1 MLDATFFRRVGPNVR
16 ERYRNHIFDDAKD
29 VNDRKFKGYSTYG
42 SKWVTMNVKKS
53 FKQSAPKGGYSYSQA
68 KKGRMFPVQDDTYSN
83 TNAPVLTGSLYK
95 DFSVVR
101 TSPNGFQLGWITYGA
116 RVQSLANK
124 KRFLSTDQQPLPKG
138 VINYMMKQAEPY
150 TDKKLK
156 RIMPKS
162 KTIRIGKK

>member
-16 ERYRNHIFDDAKD
+16 DRYREHIFGKAKD
-29 VNDRKFKGYSTYG
+29 VYDKPFKDYTSKLYAERKRANKFKR
-42 SKWVTMNVKKS
+42 
-53 FKQSAPKGGYSYSQA
+53 QAASYA
-68 KKGRMFPVQDDTYSN
+68 N
-83 TNAPVLTGSLYK
+83 TTAPVLTSDLLR
-95 DFSVVR
+95 DFSLVR
-101 TSPNGFQLGWITYGA
+101 VSPNGFQLGWTTYGA

-124 KRFLSTDQQPLPKG
+124 KRFLSTKQQPLPKG

-156 RIMPKS
+156 KIIPKS

>member
-16 ERYRNHIFDDAKD
+16 DRYREHIFGKAKD
-29 VNDRKFKGYSTYG
+29 VFGRKFKGYSKEYG
-42 SKWVTMNVKKS
+42 SMKRANK
-53 FKQSAPKGGYSYSQA
+53 FKRQA
-68 KKGRMFPVQDDTYSN
+68 SKYAN
-83 TNAPVLTGSLYK
+83 TTAPVLTSDLLR
-95 DFSVVR
+95 DFSLVR
-101 TSPNGFQLGWITYGA
+101 VSPNGFQLGWTTYGA

-124 KRFLSTDQQPLPKG
+124 KRFLSTKQQPLPKG

-156 RIMPKS
+156 RIIPKS